1 MAPLVSHAVEAGLMS
16 PMAIKQLECYE
27 AGLMFAR
34 TEGLLVAPET
44 CHAVA
49 CAIRSAKQAKEEGKE
64 KTIIF
69 NLSGHGLMDLAGYE
83 KFMAG
88 ELQDIV
94 MSAQDV
100 EQSRGISIDGY
111 PVPKI

>member
-1 MAPLVSHAVEAGLMS
+1 ML
-16 PMAIKQLECYE
+16 YE
-27 AGLMFAR
+27 VI
-34 TEGLLVAPET
+34 TPET

-49 CAIRSAKQAKEEGKE
+49 CAIRCAKQAKEEGKE
-64 KTIIF
+64 KNIIF

-88 ELQDIV
+88 ELQDIA

-100 EQSRGISIDGY
+100 EASLGVSIAGH